1 MVSFTVMEKE
11 QKLRALMQMMGLRL
25 HWYWLAEWAW
35 NSLLTLYTSLL
46 FLIIGLGGEVSFM
59 ARSPGT
65 VVLLVLLH
73 AQSLVFLA
81 MLASVFYRKTTLSFM
96 VNSFLICV
104 FAVTGTMLT
113 IAEYTSKAFPTY
125 YFLCAPL
132 AYTRGIYLLTRW
144 AARGAPSWA
153 QLEMQNILGMLVA
166 DMIVYLFSALYLDA
180 ITPRQFGVSQPPL
193 FFLRPLRRM
202 LRGGSLD
209 SQAPLSYADVDE
221 HEDSDVSSERLLIQ
235 ELVAGRGGSVA
246 MGSASSAG
254 RVPHSTTVGSTAES
268 SSEELLLESYSLR
281 KVYRAGWLRRSRGD
295 KVAVRNLT
303 LGIRSNECF
312 GLLGPNGAGKS
323 TAISMWTGLFAPTS
337 GRASICG
344 FDMETQMDEIY
355 QRLGVCPQFDIL
367 WPLLTVE
374 ETLLFYAKLKG
385 VPRHLLAQTV
395 EACLKG
401 VSLVTTKTRRIGR
414 LSGGMQRRV
423 SLAISLIGDPS
434 IIFLDE
440 PTTGL
445 DPETKRN
452 MWTLIG
458 LAKPSRCIV
467 LTTHSMEEADALCG
481 RIGIMA
487 YGSLRCLGTSL
498 HLKHKFGD
506 GDKLDFTCRPGEVE
520 AGKAC
525 IRELIPNGQLQD
537 AGTALEGGT
546 QCTMRL
552 PSGADADAVR
562 LSELFRELD
571 DKASDAGIIEWAL
584 RQPSME
590 EVFLKIA
597 RASEVELETRKQEET
612 QKKHPRAFN
621 V

>member
-1 MVSFTVMEKE
+1 MEK
-11 QKLRALMQMMGLRL
+11 
-25 HWYWLAEWAW
+25 
-35 NSLLTLYTSLL
+35 
-46 FLIIGLGGEVSFM
+46 V
-59 ARSPGT
+59 
-65 VVLLVLLH
+65 
-73 AQSLVFLA
+73 
-81 MLASVFYRKTTLSFM
+81 
-96 VNSFLICV
+96 
-104 FAVTGTMLT
+104 
-113 IAEYTSKAFPTY
+113 KA
-125 YFLCAPL
+125 
-132 AYTRGIYLLTRW
+132 
-144 AARGAPSWA
+144 
-153 QLEMQNILGMLVA
+153 
-166 DMIVYLFSALYLDA
+166 
-180 ITPRQFGVSQPPL
+180 RQFGVSQPPL

-202 LRGGSLD
+202 LRGGGID
-209 SQAPLSYADVDE
+209 SQAPLSHADVDE
-221 HEDSDVSSERLLIQ
+221 HEDSDVAGEREVIQ
-235 ELVAGRGGSVA
+235 EVVQGRGGSVA
-246 MGSASSAG
+246 MSTSATINA
-254 RVPHSTTVGSTAES
+254 STAEFGS
-268 SSEELLLESYSLR
+268 ALLLESYSLR

-303 LGIRSNECF
+303 LGIRCNECF

-506 GDKLDFTCRPGEVE
+506 GDKLDFTCRNGEVE

-597 RASEVELETRKQEET
+597 RASEVEQEKLKHEET
-612 QKKHPRAFN
+612 QKKDRRVLN